1 MTDTTSDR
9 RADRF
14 PIPLKVYCCFERV
27 EGIASL
33 VNISYTG
40 VLLENTAMRP
50 EVGTRITL
58 YVHLKPPCGFESV
71 APSELIGLVSRHT
84 SDGFAV
90 KFEDSRDPDLRQIVD
105 DAAALV
111 AVTK

>member
-1 MTDTTSDR
+1 LNEWKESPRSSTFHTPACYSKTLRCGR
-9 RADRF
+9 R
-14 PIPLKVYCCFERV
+14 I
-27 EGIASL
+27 
-33 VNISYTG
+33 
-40 VLLENTAMRP
+40 
-50 EVGTRITL
+50 GTRITL